1 MTPERS
7 DDPPASGATGDP
19 HVFDDSSPIYLQI
32 AERIRADVLSGALD
46 ADDPVMST
54 NQYAEFYGIN
64 PATAAKAFHQ
74 LLDEGVIYKRR
85 GVGMFVSPGARSQLL
100 EDRRGRFFDEV
111 LDPVLDRAEV
121 LGIPVEALI
130 AHVAA
135 RTTDAGGDGTTS
147 ADPTN
152 GATP

>member
-1 MTPERS
+1 M
-7 DDPPASGATGDP
+7 
-19 HVFDDSSPIYLQI
+19 FDDRSPIYLQI
-32 AERIRADVLSGALD
+32 AERIRADVLAGTLD

-111 LDPVLDRAEV
+111 LDPVLDRAAV
-121 LGIPVEALI
+121 LGIPVEDLL
-130 AHVAA
+130 AHVTA
-135 RTTDAGGDGTTS
+135 RLTDAADAGAPAAD
-147 ADPTN
+147 DPTN
-152 GATP
+152 GATA

>member
-1 MTPERS
+1 M
-7 DDPPASGATGDP
+7 
-19 HVFDDSSPIYLQI
+19 FDDRSPIYLQI
-32 AERIRADVLSGALD
+32 AESIRDDVLSGVLG

-74 LLDEGVIYKRR
+74 LLDEGLIYKRR

-100 EDRRGRFFDEV
+100 EDRRGRFFDEE
-111 LDPVLDRAEV
+111 LDPVLDRAAL
-121 LGIPVEALI
+121 LGIPVEALLS
-130 AHVAA
+130 HVATRA
-135 RTTDAGGDGTTS
+135 ADAANAGTPA

-152 GATP
+152 GATT